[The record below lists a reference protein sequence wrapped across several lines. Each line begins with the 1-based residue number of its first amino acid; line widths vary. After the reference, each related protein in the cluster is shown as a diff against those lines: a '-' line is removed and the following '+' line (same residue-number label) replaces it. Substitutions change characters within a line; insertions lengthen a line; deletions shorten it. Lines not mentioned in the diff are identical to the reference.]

1 MKRLSISMLS
11 LLLLAVNLQLG
22 IAAPKIDQA
31 APDFKLTD
39 ASGKDHSL
47 SDFKGKWV
55 VLEWVNF
62 GCPFVKKHYGSG
74 NMQSLQKT
82 YTGKDIVWLT
92 ICSSAP
98 GKEGYYEG
106 EELTEKIKNSNAVP
120 TAYLIDSDGKVGKM
134 YEAKTTPHMFIVNP
148 EGKLAYAGGIDN
160 IASTDKDDIK
170 EATNYVKEALDAALA
185 GKAIAVKSSKP
196 YGCSVKYK

>member
-1 MKRLSISMLS
+1 MKLFAVFS
-11 LLLLAVNLQLG
+11 LLLLAASLQLG

-39 ASGKDHSL
+39 ATGKEHSL

-74 NMQSLQKT
+74 NMQNLQKT
-82 YTGKDIVWLT
+82 YTEKGIIWLS

-98 GKEGYYEG
+98 GKEGYYDSEA
-106 EELTEKIKNSNAVP
+106 LTEKIKSTNNAS
-120 TAYLIDSDGKVGKM
+120 TAYLVDSEGKVGKM
-134 YEAKTTPHMFIVNP
+134 YEAKTTPHMFIVDP

-185 GKAIAVKSSKP
+185 GKPIAVKSSKP

>member
-1 MKRLSISMLS
+1 MKRVSISLFS
-11 LLLLAVNLQLG
+11 LLLLAASLQSG
-22 IAAPKIDQA
+22 FAKTKIDQP
-31 APDFKLTD
+31 APVFKLTD
-39 ASGKDHSL
+39 ADGKEHSL
-47 SDFKGKWV
+47 TDFKGKWV

-62 GCPFVKKHYGSG
+62 GCPFVRKHYGSG
-74 NMQSLQKT
+74 NMQSLQKA
-82 YTGKDIVWLT
+82 YTAKGIVWLT

-98 GKEGYYEG
+98 GNEGYFEG
-106 EELTEKIKNSNAVP
+106 DELKEKIKSTNAVP
-120 TAYLIDSDGKVGKM
+120 TAYLVDAEGKVGRM
-134 YEAKTTPHMFIVNP
+134 YEARTTPHMFIVNP

-185 GKAIAVKSSKP
+185 GKPIAVKSSKS